1 MDPTS
6 FLQGQS
12 RETTIRRDALGRW
25 FDAGEPLAHP
35 NLLRAFD
42 SWVDR
47 AEDGRYCLRN
57 GVNWAY
63 FTLEGPPFFVRWAW
77 LDAETD
83 QVWLRLSDGQEER
96 LDAETLRQSE
106 DGALYCDVH
115 GSTMPARFER
125 HAAQQL
131 EAVLREDDQGVYLA
145 LGGRRIRPPQ
155 VHAPLVPK
163 CRKDNT
169 P

>member
-6 FLQGQS
+6 FLQGRS

-25 FDAGEPLAHP
+25 FDDGEPLEHP

-42 SWVDR
+42 GWVDR

-63 FTLEGPPFFVRWAW
+63 FTLEGPPFFVRWASV
-77 LDAETD
+77 DEAAES
-83 QVWLRLSDGQEER
+83 VRLRLSDDQLER
-96 LDAETLRQSE
+96 LDPETLRQGE
-106 DGALYCDVH
+106 DGALYCDVRD
-115 GSTMPARFER
+115 GTMAACFER
-125 HAAQQL
+125 HAMQQL
-131 EAVLREDDQGVYLA
+131 EALLREDDQGVYLA
-145 LGGRRIRPPQ
+145 LGGKRVRPPQ
-155 VHAPLVPK
+155 VRDPLVLS
-163 CRKDNT
+163 RQKDNT